1 MREEDKAEHWDRKW
15 KLGEN
20 DRRLLQE
27 IKRIVLDCCGNE
39 LISLYAIGSF
49 SFHEMIPSSDIDLVG
64 VMKPS
69 FDFRK
74 ETKINKA
81 LNHKIHSDHKID
93 LGTMS
98 YAEFF
103 GGTQKGSLMKHIE
116 LPIFLN
122 FLKRSQRISGKPIN
136 FDKLPINPASP
147 EEELRYHIKVF
158 DEYKAGFRQRDRIRS
173 DFSFRDF
180 LKIMFYIANLEL
192 QLERE
197 LTPRVGYTEIDKAFR
212 EDKEHIVHY
221 SMKLRR
227 KGTIGRKE
235 RQSWLDSAER
245 YVAKMRSFA
254 SGK

>member
-1 MREEDKAEHWDRKW
+1 M
-15 KLGEN
+15 N

-27 IKRIVLDCCGNE
+27 MKRIVVDHCGNE

-49 SFHEMIPSSDIDLVG
+49 LSHEMTSSSDIDLVG

-74 ETKINKA
+74 EAQINKA
-81 LNHKIHSDHKID
+81 LNQKIHSHHKID

-103 GGTQKGSLMKHIE
+103 GGTQKGSLMKHVE

-122 FLKRSQRISGKPIN
+122 FLKRSRRISGKPID
-136 FDKLPINPASP
+136 FDKLPVKPASA

-158 DEYKAGFRQRDRIRS
+158 DEYRAGFRVRDRIRS

-180 LKIMFYIANLEL
+180 LKIVFYIANLEL
-192 QLERE
+192 QLERG

-221 SMKLRR
+221 STKLRR
-227 KGTIGRKE
+227 KGMIGRKE

-245 YVAKMRSFA
+245 YVAKMRPLA